1 MTAGHNRKCGA
12 ATEAAPHLHYCRG
25 GAAPADGRCRQAST
39 QDTARRM
46 ATERPAQA
54 RPDGTARPNGTFGNL
69 KRHIRHP
76 KTARIA
82 TQNGTYCQ
90 LPAYQRIGTIARQAG
105 QSRPTHKEKPV
116 HLLLRSL
123 LPATNARTSGLN
135 SDYKEK
141 SKYNTPLRRTYP
153 MLSQKA
159 GPRLA
164 RNIELKYHKV
174 LIYFSMARR
183 KDTKKY
189 FKSTR
194 FCLKIFLFR
203 KYFSL
208 KARFR
213 QPNTRRWS
221 PHRRHFAP
229 S

>member
-1 MTAGHNRKCGA
+1 MRGCHRGSPAFA
-12 ATEAAPHLHYCRG
+12 LLQG
-25 GAAPADGRCRQAST
+25 GAAPADGRRRQAST
-39 QDTARRM
+39 QDTARRKS
-46 ATERPAQA
+46 TGRPAQNPPW
-54 RPDGTARPNGTFGNL
+54 RHSTAKRHVRHPQTAHSAPQNGTFGTL
-69 KRHIRHP
+69 KRHVLQH
-76 KTARIA
+76 KTAYIA
-82 TQNGTYCQ
+82 KCLCLSAFAPSPHRPACQ
-90 LPAYQRIGTIARQAG
+90 GHLTKKSPCICFCGVSSPPQTHGLP
-105 QSRPTHKEKPV
+105 
-116 HLLLRSL
+116 
-123 LPATNARTSGLN
+123 GLN

-213 QPNTRRWS
+213 QPNTRRW
-221 PHRRHFAP
+221 PLHRRHFAP